1 MTVREVAAY
10 LRVAPRTIYCCKK
23 KSSLQHSAW
32 AATGGS
38 IPRRSSAVLRS
49 RSDVAISRESFA
61 RVLFGSYLV
70 LGREV
75 SSLVSGLDSALT
87 AATNRAAALQ
97 STPQP

>member
-1 MTVREVAAY
+1 
-10 LRVAPRTIYCCKK
+10 
-23 KSSLQHSAW
+23 
-32 AATGGS
+32 
-38 IPRRSSAVLRS
+38 
-49 RSDVAISRESFA
+49 VAISRESVMIRNPGVAMTEYVLILAAFA

-87 AATNRAAALQ
+87 AATNRAAASQ